1 MTQDFKVA
9 DLSLAERGRM
19 AIALAEQ
26 EMPALMALRDQY
38 AAQQPLAGARI
49 IGCIH
54 MTVETAVL
62 IQTLCALGAEVRWSS
77 CNIFSTQDHAAAA
90 IAASGVPVFAW
101 KGETEEEYWWCV
113 EQTIL
118 KDGKPWNANLLLDD
132 GGDLTQLIQ
141 DMYATMDH
149 AHGVGLAAPQ
159 INQGVRLFVI
169 DSSLMLD
176 EDDEEKGIRRVFINP
191 ILLDEYGDNFGFEEG
206 CLSIPDVR
214 AEIIRPEKLT
224 LEYYDENWNLKEEEF
239 SGMTA
244 RVIQHEYD
252 HLEGILFVDYL
263 KGLKKRMIQ
272 SKLIDVSKGKVS
284 TDYRMIYPLK

>member
-1 MTQDFKVA
+1 MIYPIVA
-9 DLSLAERGRM
+9 YGN
-19 AIALAEQ
+19 
-26 EMPALMALRDQY
+26 P
-38 AAQQPLAGARI
+38 
-49 IGCIH
+49 
-54 MTVETAVL
+54 
-62 IQTLCALGAEVRWSS
+62 
-77 CNIFSTQDHAAAA
+77 
-90 IAASGVPVFAW
+90 
-101 KGETEEEYWWCV
+101 
-113 EQTIL
+113 IL
-118 KDGKPWNANLLLDD
+118 KKEAVDLPEGS
-132 GGDLTQLIQ
+132 DLTQLIQ

-149 AHGVGLAAPQ
+149 TNGVGLAAPQ

-169 DSSLMLD
+169 DSTLMLD
-176 EDDEEKGIRRVFINP
+176 EDEEEKGIRRVFINP
-191 ILLDEYGDNFGFEEG
+191 ILLDEYGDSFGFEEG

-263 KGLKKRMIQ
+263 KGLKKRLIQ